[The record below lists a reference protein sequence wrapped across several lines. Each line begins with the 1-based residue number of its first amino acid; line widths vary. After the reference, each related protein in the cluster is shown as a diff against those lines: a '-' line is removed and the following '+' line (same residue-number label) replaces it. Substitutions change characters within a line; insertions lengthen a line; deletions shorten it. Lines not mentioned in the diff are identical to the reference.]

1 MKISTLYRKIK
12 KYKERDRSKLCINPF
27 YEWNILLIFGVFLS
41 ILVVFF
47 YYKTFNDVYVNRFKE
62 ESMGSLKKDPYKT
75 KEIKTKISDAFQYY
89 EEKEKEHNDLLE
101 KQPVFE
107 NVLNIKTSTSSVKQ
121 TKQTEQVNQN
131 KKSDEEI
138 KDGNKSTSIELKI

>member
-27 YEWNILLIFGVFLS
+27 YEWNILLIFGVLLS

-47 YYKTFNDVYVNRFKE
+47 YYKAFNDVYVNRFKE
-62 ESMGSLKKDPYKT
+62 ESMGSLKTDPYKT
-75 KEIKTKISDAFQYY
+75 KDIKTKISDALQYY

-107 NVLNIKTSTSSVKQ
+107 NVLNIKTATSSLKQ
-121 TKQTEQVNQN
+121 IGQIDQN
-131 KKSDEEI
+131 EKNEEV
-138 KDGNKSTSIELKI
+138 KDGNKSTSTEPEI